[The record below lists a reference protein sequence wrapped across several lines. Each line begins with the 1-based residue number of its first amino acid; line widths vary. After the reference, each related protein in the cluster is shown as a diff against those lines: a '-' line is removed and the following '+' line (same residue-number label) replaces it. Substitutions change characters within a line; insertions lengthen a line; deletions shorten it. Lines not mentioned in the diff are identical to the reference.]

1 MIMHGPGP
9 WFVAVISEGQKENDV
24 QYFIHTYPL
33 VVEYFIGVEL
43 GRQQCKIKAM
53 VGPFEMLDGAKNV
66 LAQWKKQGC
75 DDDSLKRLFI
85 KWKQQHGN
93 ILNIWT
99 HKANGIGSLSAPKG
113 APNRTSKEEGGSTGS
128 HHGGGAVVAANISV
142 GDIKKML

>member
-1 MIMHGPGP
+1 MNAHGPGP
-9 WFVAVISEGQKENDV
+9 WFVAVISEAQKENDV
-24 QYFIHTYPL
+24 QFFIHTYPL

-53 VGPFEMLDGAKNV
+53 VGPFEMLDGAKSV

-75 DDDSLKRLFI
+75 DEENLKRLFI

-93 ILNIWT
+93 ILNIWMY
-99 HKANGIGSLSAPKG
+99 KANGIGSLSPRAT
-113 APNRTSKEEGGSTGS
+113 RTAKKEGSASAAADGGSI
-128 HHGGGAVVAANISV
+128 GGNTANISV